1 MQLNSLNAVTPIDG
15 RYYSKT
21 KSFSNYFSEQ
31 ALIKYRVLVEIKY
44 FIALTKT
51 NISLIS
57 DFPKNSIVDIQNIYL
72 NQLFVDLSVSVEAS
86 RGAKLGP
93 FLKSL
98 ESSTSSLN
106 S

>member
-72 NQLFVDLSVSVEAS
+72 NFSYEDAVSVKKIENETNHD
-86 RGAKLGP
+86 
-93 FLKSL
+93 LKAWL
-98 ESSTSSLN
+98 KIYPPRC
-106 S
+106 